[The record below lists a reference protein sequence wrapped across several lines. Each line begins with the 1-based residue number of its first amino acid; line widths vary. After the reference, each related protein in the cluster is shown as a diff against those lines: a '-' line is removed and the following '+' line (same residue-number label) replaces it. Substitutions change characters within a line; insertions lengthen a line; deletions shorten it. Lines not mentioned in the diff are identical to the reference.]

1 MKAITVRQPW
11 AGLILHGGKNV
22 ENRSRNIA
30 GSYRGPL
37 VVHSSLTLATL
48 TAADGDPWTR
58 LYDAV
63 GLSTSDDACGVAL
76 GVVDL
81 VDVHWS
87 GMEGGMSC
95 PQGCNEYNLCSA
107 WAEAYTQHLILANP
121 HAFAEPIPYRGRL
134 GLWEFPDDLLRQADL
149 NGWAT

>member
-11 AGLILHGGKNV
+11 AGLILHGGKDV

-81 VDVHWS
+81 VGVHPYADCDRRPFAGFCSNWAGS
-87 GMEGGMSC
+87 GAM
-95 PQGCNEYNLCSA
+95 
-107 WAEAYTQHLILANP
+107 HLELAHP